1 MVRTESL
8 CGGCQGMEC
17 MGSACPNYEITVLEC
32 DNCKKNET
40 LYYFEGEELCLDC
53 IVKRLKIVESVDD
66 KETICD
72 GCNQDCE
79 VYEYDGQ
86 QFCYDC
92 LYDYLE
98 KDLERV
104 EA

>member
-8 CGGCQGMEC
+8 CCGCQGMEC
-17 MGSACPNYEITVLEC
+17 MGSACPNYEITVFEC
-32 DNCKKNET
+32 DSCGKTNED
-40 LYYFEGEELCLDC
+40 LYYFDGKELCIGCIIKRLKVAEGEE
-53 IVKRLKIVESVDD
+53 
-66 KETICD
+66 TICN

-92 LYDYLE
+92 LLDYLE
-98 KDLERV
+98 KDLEKV